1 MAVPTATLANFKIP
15 QVANEPMKSYA
26 PGSPERAAL
35 QAALKQLRVQA
46 PLDIPCVVNG
56 EEVRTG
62 IVEKQVMPHE
72 HKTVLCNYHNADEAL
87 VAKAIDGALAAKKN
101 WANTPFSDRA
111 AIFLKAADL
120 ISTKYR
126 YKIMAATMLGQG
138 KNAWQAEIDAAAELI
153 DFFRFGVKYAEEL
166 YSVQPPQ
173 NSAFTWNRTE
183 YRPLEGFV
191 FAVSPF
197 NFTAIGGNLA
207 GAPVLMGNVCVWKP
221 APAATYASYVVYEIL
236 REAGLPAGVIQFIPG
251 PAPEVVGQVLK
262 HPEFAALHFTGST
275 HVFRKLWKDI
285 GNNIENY
292 KSYPRIV
299 GETGGKNFHMVHKSA
314 NVKSVVLNTIRSAF
328 EYQGQKCSACSR
340 AYFPDNLWPE
350 IKAGLLE
357 NHARIQQGPV
367 DEFQNFMGPV
377 INKFSFDKIKS
388 YIDWAKSDKESE
400 IIAGGTY
407 DDSVGYYVQPTIIV
421 TTNPKS
427 KTMVEE
433 IFGPVLTIYVYKAEE
448 YEKTL
453 ELVATSSMYAL
464 TGSLF
469 SQDRYATIVGANAL
483 RDAAGNFYINDKST
497 GAVVGQQPFGGGRA
511 SGTNDKAG
519 SAAILSRFVS
529 PRSIKESFVDL
540 EEFIYPSN
548 LV

>member
-1 MAVPTATLANFKIP
+1 MSVPTANLATFKIP
-15 QVANEPMKSYA
+15 AITNEPMKTYA
-26 PGSPERAAL
+26 PGSPERTAL
-35 QAALKQLRVQA
+35 QAALKELRAQV
-46 PLDIPCVVNG
+46 PLDVPCIVNG
-56 EEVRTG
+56 QEVRTG
-62 IVEKQVMPHE
+62 IVEKQVFPHE

-87 VAKAIDGALAAKKN
+87 VTKAIDGALAAKED
-101 WANTPFSDRA
+101 WENTPFNDRA

-120 ISTKYR
+120 VATKYR
-126 YKIMAATMLGQG
+126 YKVMAATMLGQG
-138 KNAWQAEIDAAAELI
+138 KNAWQAEIDAAAEMA
-153 DFFRFGVKYAEEL
+153 DFWRFGVKFAEEL
-166 YSVQPPQ
+166 YGVQPPQ
-173 NSAFTWNRTE
+173 NSIGTWNRTE

-221 APAATYASYVVYEIL
+221 APAATYAAYVTYEIL

-275 HVFRKLWKDI
+275 HVLRKLWKDI

-299 GETGGKNFHMVHKSA
+299 GESGGKNFHMVHKTA
-314 NVKSVVLNTIRSAF
+314 NVTSVVQNSIRAAF
-328 EYQGQKCSACSR
+328 EYQGQKCSALSR

-350 IKAGLLE
+350 IKAGLTKA
-357 NHARIQQGPV
+357 HSRIEVGNV
-367 DEFQNFMGPV
+367 EDFKHFSGPV
-377 INKFSFDKIKS
+377 ITQLSFDKIKG
-388 YIDWAKSDKESE
+388 YIDWAKSDSESE

-407 DDSVGYYVQPTIIV
+407 DDSKGYFIHPTIIV

-427 KTMVEE
+427 RTMTEE
-433 IFGPVLTIYVYKAEE
+433 IFGPVMTIYVYKAEE

-453 ELVATSSMYAL
+453 DLVATSSEYAL

-469 SQDRYATIVGANAL
+469 SQDRYATILGANKL
-483 RDAAGNFYINDKST
+483 RHAAGNFYINDKCT

-519 SAAILSRFVS
+519 SASVLSRFVS
-529 PRSIKESFVDL
+529 PRSIKESFIDL
-540 EEFIYPSN
+540 EDFIYPSN
-548 LV
+548 LG

>member
-1 MAVPTATLANFKIP
+1 MSVPTATLASFKIP
-15 QVANEPMKSYA
+15 AVVNEPMKTYVA
-26 PGSPERAAL
+26 GSAERAGL
-35 QAALKQLRVQA
+35 EAAVKELRAQA
-46 PLDIPCVVNG
+46 PLDIPCIING
-56 EEVRTG
+56 KEVRTG
-62 IVEKQVMPHE
+62 IMEKQVMPHE
-72 HKTVLCNYHNADEAL
+72 HKTVVCNYHNADEAL
-87 VAKAIDGALAAKKN
+87 VAKAIDGALAAKQD
-101 WANTPFSDRA
+101 WENTPFSDRA

-120 ISTKYR
+120 ASTKYR

-138 KNAWQAEIDAAAELI
+138 KNAWQAEIDSAAEMI
-153 DFFRFGVKYAEEL
+153 DFWRFGVKFAEEL

-173 NSAFTWNRTE
+173 NSAGTWNRTE

-221 APAATYASYVVYEIL
+221 APAATYASYVVYQIMK
-236 REAGLPAGVIQFIPG
+236 EAGLPDGVIQFVPG
-251 PAPEVVGQVLK
+251 PAPEVVAQVLK

-299 GETGGKNFHMVHKSA
+299 GETGGKNFHMVHKTG
-314 NVKSVVLNTIRSAF
+314 NVKSVVNNTIRSSF

-340 AYFPDNLWPE
+340 CYFPDTLWPE
-350 IKAGLLE
+350 IKAGLIE
-357 NHARIQQGPV
+357 AHSRIQVGGV
-367 DEFQNFMGPV
+367 EEFKNFMGPV
-377 INKFSFDKIKS
+377 INQFSFDKIKS
-388 YIDWAKSDKESE
+388 YIEWAKTDAESE
-400 IIAGGTY
+400 IIAGGSY
-407 DDSVGYYVQPTIIV
+407 DDSVGYFIQPTIIV
-421 TTNPKS
+421 TTNPMS
-427 KTMVEE
+427 RTMTEE
-433 IFGPVLTIYVYKAEE
+433 IFGPVVTIYVYKADE
-448 YEKTL
+448 YESTL
-453 ELVATSSMYAL
+453 DLVANSSAYAL
-464 TGSLF
+464 TGALF
-469 SQDRYATIVGANAL
+469 SQDRYATVLGANKL
-483 RDAAGNFYINDKST
+483 RNAAGNFYINDKCT

-540 EEFIYPSN
+540 EEFMYPSN
-548 LV
+548 LA

>member
-1 MAVPTATLANFKIP
+1 MSVPTADLAAFKIP
-15 QVANEPMKSYA
+15 TVANEPMKSYT
-26 PGSPERAAL
+26 PGSAERAAL
-35 QAALKQLRVQA
+35 ETTLKEFRAQA
-46 PLDIPCVVNG
+46 PFDVPCIVNG
-56 EEVRTG
+56 KEVRTG
-62 IVEKQVMPHE
+62 IMEKQVMPHE

-87 VAKAIDGALAAKKN
+87 VAKAIDGALAAKQN
-101 WANTPFSDRA
+101 WENTPFNDRA

-120 ISTKYR
+120 ASTKYR
-126 YKIMAATMLGQG
+126 YKIIAATMLGQG
-138 KNAWQAEIDAAAELI
+138 KNAWQAEIDSAAEMI
-153 DFFRFGVKYAEEL
+153 DFWRFGAKFAEEL
-166 YSVQPPQ
+166 YAVQPPQ
-173 NSAFTWNRTE
+173 NSTGTWNRTE

-197 NFTAIGGNLA
+197 NFTAIGANLA

-221 APAATYASYVVYEIL
+221 APAATYASYVVYQIL
-236 REAGLPAGVIQFIPG
+236 KEAGLPDGVIQFIPG

-285 GNNIENY
+285 ANNIENY

-299 GETGGKNFHMVHKSA
+299 GETGGKNFHMVHKTG
-314 NVKSVVLNTIRSAF
+314 NVKSVVNNTIRSAF

-340 AYFPDNLWPE
+340 AYFPDNLWSE
-350 IKAGLLE
+350 LKTSLLE
-357 NHARIQQGPV
+357 THGRIKQGSV
-367 DEFQNFMGPV
+367 EDFQNFVGPV
-377 INKFSFDKIKS
+377 INQFSFDKIKS
-388 YIDWAKSDKESE
+388 YIEWAKTDTESE

-407 DDSVGYYVQPTIIV
+407 DDSKGYFVQPTIIV

-427 KTMVEE
+427 RTMTEE
-433 IFGPVLTIYVYKAEE
+433 IFGPVLTIYVYKADE
-448 YEKTL
+448 YESTL
-453 ELVATSSMYAL
+453 DLVANSSAYAL
-464 TGSLF
+464 TGALF
-469 SQDRYATIVGANAL
+469 SQDRYATILGANKL
-483 RDAAGNFYINDKST
+483 RHAAGNFYINDKCT

-540 EEFIYPSN
+540 EDFIYPSN

>member
-1 MAVPTATLANFKIP
+1 KTY
-15 QVANEPMKSYA
+15 VA
-26 PGSPERAAL
+26 GSAERAGL
-35 QAALKQLRVQA
+35 EAAVKELRAQA
-46 PLDIPCVVNG
+46 PLDIPCIING
-56 EEVRTG
+56 KEVRTG
-62 IVEKQVMPHE
+62 IMEKQVMPHE
-72 HKTVLCNYHNADEAL
+72 HKTVVCNYHNADEAL
-87 VAKAIDGALAAKKN
+87 VAKAIDGALAAKQD
-101 WANTPFSDRA
+101 WENTPFSDRA

-120 ISTKYR
+120 ASTKYR

-138 KNAWQAEIDAAAELI
+138 KNAWQAEIDSAAEMI
-153 DFFRFGVKYAEEL
+153 DFWRFGVKFAEEL

-173 NSAFTWNRTE
+173 NSAGTWNRTE

-221 APAATYASYVVYEIL
+221 APAATYASYVVYQIMK
-236 REAGLPAGVIQFIPG
+236 EAGLPDGVIQFVPG
-251 PAPEVVGQVLK
+251 PAPEVVAQVLK

-299 GETGGKNFHMVHKSA
+299 GETGGKNFHMVHKTG
-314 NVKSVVLNTIRSAF
+314 NVKSVVNNTIRSSF

-340 AYFPDNLWPE
+340 CYFPDTLWPE
-350 IKAGLLE
+350 IKAGLIE
-357 NHARIQQGPV
+357 AHSRIQVGGV
-367 DEFQNFMGPV
+367 EEFKNFMGPV
-377 INKFSFDKIKS
+377 INQFSFDKIKS
-388 YIDWAKSDKESE
+388 YIEWAKTDAESE
-400 IIAGGTY
+400 IIAGGSY
-407 DDSVGYYVQPTIIV
+407 DDSVGYFIQPTIIV
-421 TTNPKS
+421 TTNPMS
-427 KTMVEE
+427 RTMTEE
-433 IFGPVLTIYVYKAEE
+433 IFGPVVTIYVYKADE
-448 YEKTL
+448 YESTL
-453 ELVATSSMYAL
+453 DLVANSSAYAL
-464 TGSLF
+464 TGALF
-469 SQDRYATIVGANAL
+469 SQDRYATVLGANKL
-483 RDAAGNFYINDKST
+483 RNAAGNFYINDKCT

-540 EEFIYPSN
+540 EEFMYPSN
-548 LV
+548 LA